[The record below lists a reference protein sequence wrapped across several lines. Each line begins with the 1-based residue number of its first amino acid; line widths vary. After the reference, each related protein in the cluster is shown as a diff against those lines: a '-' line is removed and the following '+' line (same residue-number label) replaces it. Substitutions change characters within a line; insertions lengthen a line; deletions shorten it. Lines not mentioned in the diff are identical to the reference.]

1 MNASIVF
8 ERNFSDFYLVGS
20 LIVFAY
26 DFLRII
32 RRLIVH
38 NNFFVSLEDL
48 IFWVITSVF
57 IFSMLYKENNG
68 IIRGFSIAAMLIGM
82 LVYYY
87 LFSDLFVNGV
97 SKFIKFIM
105 GPAIRFFVKIKKGL
119 KKYCKSVKIIL
130 ITRVNSFKKI
140 RNQSKNK
147 KKKKKKR
154 RKKKKKE
161 EKEERR
167 KEKKD

>member
-8 ERNFSDFYLVGS
+8 ELQFFLTSILWGS

-97 SKFIKFIM
+97 SKFINFIM

-140 RNQSKNK
+140 RNQLKNKKKEKRRNRK
-147 KKKKKKR
+147 KKKKKK
-154 RKKKKKE
+154 
-161 EKEERR
+161 EK